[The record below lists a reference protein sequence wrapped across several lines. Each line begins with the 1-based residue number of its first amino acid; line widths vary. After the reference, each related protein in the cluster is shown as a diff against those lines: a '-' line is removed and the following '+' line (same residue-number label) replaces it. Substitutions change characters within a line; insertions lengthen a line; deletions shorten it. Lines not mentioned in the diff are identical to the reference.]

1 MTLAADS
8 SHGLS
13 SIPRRFRR
21 ILTRESCKNGVLK
34 NAVPNFNIIR
44 EEPIK
49 LPFWALILTLS
60 SKSFSSIPLYP
71 TGRPLAQGA
80 DRVPCGGHPQYARH
94 EQISAAFHSDA

>member
-1 MTLAADS
+1 
-8 SHGLS
+8 
-13 SIPRRFRR
+13 
-21 ILTRESCKNGVLK
+21 VLK

-60 SKSFSSIPLYP
+60 SKCFSSIPLYP

-80 DRVPCGGHPQYARH
+80 DRVPCGGT
-94 EQISAAFHSDA
+94 SAIRAPRADLRSVSLRRL